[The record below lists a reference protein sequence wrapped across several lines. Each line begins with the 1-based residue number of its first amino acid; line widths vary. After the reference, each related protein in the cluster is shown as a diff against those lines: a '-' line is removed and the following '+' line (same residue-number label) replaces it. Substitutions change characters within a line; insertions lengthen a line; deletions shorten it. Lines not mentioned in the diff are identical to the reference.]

1 MTPIPDMTTRI
12 YTIFMKDCCWT
23 EVNKLQHL
31 PDSREGP
38 GYSVAAWGVGLIL
51 ESTR

>member
-23 EVNKLQHL
+23 EGNKLQPL
-31 PDSREGP
+31 PIP
-38 GYSVAAWGVGLIL
+38 VVQMAYSFAA
-51 ESTR
+51 